1 MILKVLVYVNTALMV
16 ALLGGGFLGYRY
28 VTSPQFEEQIKN
40 KLMGDIGKVM
50 PKAIEKKIPRMTG
63 QAIPWK

>member
-16 ALLGGGFLGYRY
+16 GLLGGGFFGYRY

-40 KLMGDIGKVM
+40 KFI
-50 PKAIEKKIPRMTG
+50 PKTIEKKIPRMTG
-63 QAIPWK
+63 QAVPWK

>member
-16 ALLGGGFLGYRY
+16 GLLGGGFFGYRY

-40 KLMGDIGKVM
+40 KLSILRVYKNDLSITN
-50 PKAIEKKIPRMTG
+50 P
-63 QAIPWK
+63 

>member
-1 MILKVLVYVNTALMV
+1 MV
-16 ALLGGGFLGYRY
+16 ALLGGGFFGYRY

-40 KLMGDIGKVM
+40 KFI
-50 PKAIEKKIPRMTG
+50 PKTIEKKIPRMTG

>member
-16 ALLGGGFLGYRY
+16 GLLGGGFFGYRY

-63 QAIPWK
+63 LGLPTK